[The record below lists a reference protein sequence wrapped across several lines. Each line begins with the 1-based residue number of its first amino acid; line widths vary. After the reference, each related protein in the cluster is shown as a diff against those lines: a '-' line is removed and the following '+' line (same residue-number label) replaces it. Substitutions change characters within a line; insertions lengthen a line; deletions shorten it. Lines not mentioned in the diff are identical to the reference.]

1 MATTFGAY
9 NGSVSPLMKWYAT
22 YDYARTSNSNVY
34 VTVTVVGD
42 IINTASAS
50 YMGTGNNVVITAT
63 VNGYSQTYE
72 IKSSSDTWRGSTN
85 DPRSHTFE
93 FNVGSTT
100 AGASIPVSYSV
111 AGSNYTAAAKV
122 PTQSTSFS
130 SPALLY
136 SPSTPSMSTNIDL
149 GNAVTIYTN
158 RQYGNMTHNIYWYF
172 GNRSGTVGE
181 GVTDSVTF
189 QTYAEWADQI
199 PSSTSGNGTI
209 TCYTYADGVHIGTRT
224 IYFTAYAPPSM
235 VPSCSVSVSLVRTSE
250 PSWGIAVK
258 GYTKYRAVVS
268 ASGTYGSWITSY
280 YISGGG
286 YASSSSDYTSGVLQT
301 VGDNVIT
308 ATVTDSRGRS
318 YSSTASVYVYDYSPP
333 YFADAYAYRA
343 ASDGSKSNNGTYI
356 RAGTSYGYASIGGYN
371 GISCSVQYK
380 QNGGSYVSA
389 GSLSS
394 GGAVTFGS
402 GGISLGSSYTVLFTV
417 SDSIQSITREIGVG
431 TASRSFHIKRG
442 GKGIAFGK
450 IAETDNLVDS
460 AWDIKAPNFIGRASS
475 VYGEYTGAGGAQPPS
490 YASTY
495 QTRFNMMNEFVGLH
509 NFGGYADVMI
519 MNNYCWADVPYATA
533 FAIQKNG
540 GVPRAW
546 IASGGNSSTWGGSA
560 ELITSAN
567 IGSQSVNYAT
577 SAGSSASATSADS
590 AEKAN
595 KLWGRDTRDTN
606 PSPGD
611 YFWGSHAGYL
621 EHDFK
626 IISTIGAPLVGYYCT
641 LLACPSWNHK
651 SGGYPTQIALNQS
664 GMAIRGGVSDTEW
677 GPWGRV
683 LDSCRYAVGCFT
695 VPTYTCNTAATY
707 GYYGDVTVN
716 IGFGKTLQNCNEI
729 AWSLQAAKGTTG
741 VVDVEPLS
749 WDTNYLYSIRI
760 HRSSSVT
767 NITGFRVDYIAIVV

>member
-1 MATTFGAY
+1 MATTFGSY
-9 NGSVSPLMKWYAT
+9 TGSVSPVMTWYAT
-22 YDYARTSNSNVY
+22 YDYSRTSNSNVY
-34 VTVTVVGD
+34 VTVTVVGE
-42 IINTASAS
+42 IKNHSS
-50 YMGTGNNVVITAT
+50 GSWMGTGASVVVTAT
-63 VNGYSQTYE
+63 VNGSSQTYTL
-72 IKSSSDTWRGSTN
+72 KDSSNSWYGNSN
-85 DPRSHTFE
+85 NPRSHTFE
-93 FNVGSTT
+93 FNIASTT

-111 AGSNYTAAAKV
+111 AGSSHTAAAKV

-136 SPSTPSMSTNIDL
+136 TASTPTMSNMDL

-158 RQYGNMTHNIYWYF
+158 RQYSNMTHNIYWYF

-199 PSSTSGNGTI
+199 PSSTYGTGSI
-209 TCYTYADGVHIGTRT
+209 VCYTYADGVHIGTRT
-224 IYFTAYAPPSM
+224 IYFTAYVPSSM
-235 VPSCSVSVSLVRTSE
+235 VPSCSISVSLVRTSE

-333 YFADAYAYRA
+333 YFSDVYAYRA

-356 RAGTSYGYASIGGYN
+356 RAGASYGYASIGGYN

-460 AWDIKAPNFIGRASS
+460 AWNVKAPGFDGNIVKYNPILVPTNEANEISGQENAAGSLGDNLLGLRNSLDFRWYDSHWQIGNLRSSSYDSAGFGFAFSGNGGNASGDTFELKAKVDNDGAIWQRNAGYKCIDTGNYMNYALPLSGGTVTGLTRFDKYDNGTSPGSQNIFLANLSGENS
-475 VYGEYTGAGGAQPPS
+475 VARNPGIGFYIPNVNWGSLKFLGDGSFRFYNPDCNNYYPV
-490 YASTY
+490 YASTFY
-495 QTRFNMMNEFVGLH
+495 GEWS
-509 NFGGYADVMI
+509 GYS
-519 MNNYCWADVPYATA
+519 
-533 FAIQKNG
+533 
-540 GVPRAW
+540 GV
-546 IASGGNSSTWGGSA
+546 NSSYLS
-560 ELITSAN
+560 LPN
-567 IGSQSVNYAT
+567 
-577 SAGSSASATSADS
+577 
-590 AEKAN
+590 N
-595 KLWGRDTRDTN
+595 KIV
-606 PSPGD
+606 
-611 YFWGSHAGYL
+611 YHVY
-621 EHDFK
+621 E
-626 IISTIGAPLVGYYCT
+626 
-641 LLACPSWNHK
+641 
-651 SGGYPTQIALNQS
+651 
-664 GMAIRGGVSDTEW
+664 
-677 GPWGRV
+677 
-683 LDSCRYAVGCFT
+683 
-695 VPTYTCNTAATY
+695 VPTYTANTAAGY
-707 GYYGDVTVN
+707 NYYGDVDVSISFGITLPIRPNTVL
-716 IGFGKTLQNCNEI
+716 LQPLN
-729 AWSLQAAKGTTG
+729 GTTG
-741 VVDVEPLS
+741 VIAVEPVT
-749 WDTNYLYSIRI
+749 WDATGIWKIRVHRAIALTNGP
-760 HRSSSVT
+760 
-767 NITGFRVDYIAIVV
+767 GFWMSYFAAY

>member
-1 MATTFGAY
+1 MATTFGSY
-9 NGSVSPLMKWYAT
+9 TGSVSPVMTWYAT

-34 VTVTVVGD
+34 VTVTVVGE
-42 IINTASAS
+42 INNHSS
-50 YMGTGNNVVITAT
+50 GSWMGTGASVVVTAT
-63 VNGYSQTYE
+63 VNGSSQTYTL
-72 IKSSSDTWRGSTN
+72 KDSSNSWYGNSN
-85 DPRSHTFE
+85 NPRSHTFE
-93 FNVGSTT
+93 FNIASTT

-111 AGSNYTAAAKV
+111 AGSSYTAAAKV

-136 SPSTPSMSTNIDL
+136 TASTPTMSNMDL

-158 RQYGNMTHNIYWYF
+158 RQYSNMTHSIYWYF

-224 IYFTAYAPPSM
+224 IYFTAYAPSSM

-301 VGDNVIT
+301 VGNNVIT

-333 YFADAYAYRA
+333 YFSDVYAYRA

-356 RAGTSYGYASIGGYN
+356 RAGASYGYASIGGYN

-460 AWDIKAPNFIGRASS
+460 AWDIKAPNFKGRASS
-475 VYGEYTGAGGAQPPS
+475 VYGEYTTNGGAQGPS
-490 YASTY
+490 YVGAY
-495 QTRFNMMNEFVGLH
+495 NVRFNMMDQFMGVGG
-509 NFGGYADVMI
+509 FDGYADVMM
-519 MNNYCWADVPYATA
+519 MNAYCWSDVPYATA
-533 FAIQKNG
+533 LAIQKNG

-546 IASGGNSSTWGGSA
+546 IASGGNSSTWGGAA
-560 ELITSAN
+560 ELITTNN
-567 IGSQSVNYAT
+567 IGSQSVNYAS
-577 SAGSSASATSADS
+577 SAGNADTVDGAHASAFAHVGSPNNLLHSGNEFTYATDGYSGTIWHNYRTANWYTNGNITDYCFGNGKGSTAGVTLHADNFSGSAS
-590 AEKAN
+590 KVN
-595 KLWGRDTRDTN
+595 
-606 PSPGD
+606 
-611 YFWGSHAGYL
+611 GY
-621 EHDFK
+621 
-626 IISTIGAPLVGYYCT
+626 TIRTGY
-641 LLACPSWNHK
+641 
-651 SGGYPTQIALNQS
+651 I
-664 GMAIRGGVSDTEW
+664 
-677 GPWGRV
+677 
-683 LDSCRYAVGCFT
+683 T
-695 VPTYTCNTAATY
+695 VPTYSTTGSNGY
-707 GYYGDVTVN
+707 NYYGDVSVSNGNWENFPGTPRVY
-716 IGFGKTLQNCNEI
+716 LQVANT
-729 AWSLQAAKGTTG
+729 TTG
-741 VVDVEPLS
+741 VIAVEPLS
-749 WDTNYLYSIRI
+749 WDYTGLWSVRV
-760 HRSSSVT
+760 HRSSSASSVA
-767 NITGFRVDYIAIVV
+767 GFSVYYLAIY